1 MARLDG
7 KVALITGSGTGIG
20 RASISRP
27 ALTFTSRSCSA
38 RNCLI
43 KRTAAGFSAKG
54 TAGPCS
60 NAPNAPIH
68 D

>member
-1 MARLDG
+1 MAISIVFR
-7 KVALITGSGTGIG
+7 IT
-20 RASISRP
+20 SISRP
-27 ALTFTSRSCSA
+27 ALTFTSRPCSA

-43 KRTAAGFSAKG
+43 KRTEAEFSAKG